1 MGSLAY
7 KDESAR
13 PQADRKGNGVADR
26 LTLQTALDDY
36 KRDFVD
42 KTWPEEKYKWQA
54 VKHFQDN
61 WELDAEDFPAMLKRS
76 LEKTGN
82 LLASAGSFPRFM
94 IERFSR
100 SDPERVR
107 AMFAALFDESADLHE
122 RMEAFKNASDSFLE
136 SDGSRMHF
144 QDENTISTY
153 LWLRYPDKYYIYKWG
168 ECRAVSNKLALG
180 YRFKKGDYA
189 NNVRDH
195 FTMYGAI
202 CAAAQADPDL
212 RNLLDS
218 QLTDDCYPDPA
229 LKTLTIDIAFY
240 ISDRMTE
247 TGSSDALERSWWPS
261 QREYV
266 PGLSADDWENLLR
279 DKAVFDPGSLE
290 VMKRMKD
297 IGGQSSC
304 VGLANRYG
312 RGSGFYNGTSSALG
326 RRVAKA
332 TGCPTVK
339 DELSNNS
346 KWWPVLYT
354 GRSATNDE
362 QGTFIWRLRDE
373 LSEALD
379 RVDLSTVPLY
389 DENSELEEPNY
400 WWLVASPHQKFRFA
414 NLDVGGLE
422 GWSLVNDNGRKRN
435 IYQNFLDADE
445 GDLVVGYES
454 HPVKQVVALGR
465 IGAKQD
471 GEHLW
476 FEKTEGLVTPIDY
489 SIISGTPELADMQA
503 LATNMRGSLFKLT
516 KAEYETILDLVRESN
531 PLVSPKQNDPYTKEE
546 FLSEVYMSESDY
558 DRLVNVLRRKKNL
571 ILQGAPGVGKT
582 FAAQR
587 LAWSIMGQRDADRV
601 AFIQFHQNYSYEDFM
616 MGYKPTDQGFELR
629 RGIFYEFCK
638 KAENNPSLDFFFIID
653 EINRGNLS
661 KIFGELLMLIE
672 SDYRGKSATLAYS
685 GEAFS
690 VPANVHIIGMMN
702 TADRSLAMI
711 DYALRRRFSFV
722 PMTPGF
728 DTEGFRRYQTG
739 LDDQMLDQL
748 VVRVQT
754 LNAEISKDPSLGSG
768 FCIGH
773 SYFCGQ
779 DTATPEWMRAV
790 VDYDLM
796 PMLEEY
802 WFDDDVKVERWRG
815 LLCGVV
821 EA

>member
-1 MGSLAY
+1 MGSLAF
-7 KDESAR
+7 KVESAR
-13 PQADRKGNGVADR
+13 PQVDRKGNGVADR

-153 LWLRYPDKYYIYKWG
+153 LWLRYPDKYYIYKWS

-202 CAAAQADPDL
+202 CAAAQADPEL

-218 QLTDDCYPDPA
+218 QLAGDCYPDPA

-240 ISDRMTE
+240 ISRSSGETTDTNTE
-247 TGSSDALERSWWPS
+247 
-261 QREYV
+261 
-266 PGLSADDWENLLR
+266 ADT
-279 DKAVFDPGSLE
+279 E
-290 VMKRMKD
+290 V
-297 IGGQSSC
+297 
-304 VGLANRYG
+304 
-312 RGSGFYNGTSSALG
+312 
-326 RRVAKA
+326 
-332 TGCPTVK
+332 
-339 DELSNNS
+339 
-346 KWWPVLYT
+346 
-354 GRSATNDE
+354 
-362 QGTFIWRLRDE
+362 
-373 LSEALD
+373 
-379 RVDLSTVPLY
+379 
-389 DENSELEEPNY
+389 EEPNY

-414 NLDVGGLE
+414 NLDVGELE

-489 SIISGTPELADMQA
+489 STISGTPELAGMQS

-546 FLSEVYMSESDY
+546 FLSEVYMSEPDY

-728 DTEGFRRYQTG
+728 ETEGFRRYQTG

-748 VVRVQT
+748 VVSVQT

>member
-1 MGSLAY
+1 MGSLAF
-7 KDESAR
+7 KDGSAR

-61 WELDAEDFPAMLKRS
+61 WQLNAEDFPTMLKRS

-195 FTMYGAI
+195 FTMYEAI
-202 CAAAQADPDL
+202 CDAAQADPEL
-212 RNLLDS
+212 RKLLDS

-240 ISDRMTE
+240 ISRSSGETTDTNTE
-247 TGSSDALERSWWPS
+247 
-261 QREYV
+261 
-266 PGLSADDWENLLR
+266 ADT
-279 DKAVFDPGSLE
+279 E
-290 VMKRMKD
+290 V
-297 IGGQSSC
+297 
-304 VGLANRYG
+304 
-312 RGSGFYNGTSSALG
+312 
-326 RRVAKA
+326 
-332 TGCPTVK
+332 
-339 DELSNNS
+339 
-346 KWWPVLYT
+346 
-354 GRSATNDE
+354 
-362 QGTFIWRLRDE
+362 
-373 LSEALD
+373 
-379 RVDLSTVPLY
+379 
-389 DENSELEEPNY
+389 EEPNY

-414 NLDVGGLE
+414 NLDVGELE

-728 DTEGFRRYQTG
+728 GTEGFRRYQTG
-739 LDDQMLDQL
+739 LDDQTLDQL
-748 VVRVQT
+748 VVSVQT

>member
-1 MGSLAY
+1 MGSLAF
-7 KDESAR
+7 KVESAR
-13 PQADRKGNGVADR
+13 PQVDRKGNGVADR

-153 LWLRYPDKYYIYKWG
+153 LWLRYPDKYYIYKWS

-202 CAAAQADPDL
+202 CTAAQADPEL

-218 QLTDDCYPDPA
+218 QLAGDCYPDPA

-240 ISDRMTE
+240 ISRSSGETTDTNTE
-247 TGSSDALERSWWPS
+247 
-261 QREYV
+261 
-266 PGLSADDWENLLR
+266 ADT
-279 DKAVFDPGSLE
+279 E
-290 VMKRMKD
+290 V
-297 IGGQSSC
+297 
-304 VGLANRYG
+304 
-312 RGSGFYNGTSSALG
+312 
-326 RRVAKA
+326 
-332 TGCPTVK
+332 
-339 DELSNNS
+339 
-346 KWWPVLYT
+346 
-354 GRSATNDE
+354 
-362 QGTFIWRLRDE
+362 
-373 LSEALD
+373 
-379 RVDLSTVPLY
+379 
-389 DENSELEEPNY
+389 EEPNY

-414 NLDVGGLE
+414 NLDVGELE

-465 IGAKQD
+465 IGAKHD

-739 LDDQMLDQL
+739 LDHQMLDQL
-748 VVRVQT
+748 VVSVQT

-802 WFDDDVKVERWRG
+802 WFDDDVKVERWRD
-815 LLCGVV
+815 LLRGVV

>member
-1 MGSLAY
+1 MGSLAF
-7 KDESAR
+7 KVESAR
-13 PQADRKGNGVADR
+13 PQVDRKGNGVADR

-240 ISDRMTE
+240 ISRSSGETTDTNTE
-247 TGSSDALERSWWPS
+247 
-261 QREYV
+261 
-266 PGLSADDWENLLR
+266 ADT
-279 DKAVFDPGSLE
+279 E
-290 VMKRMKD
+290 V
-297 IGGQSSC
+297 
-304 VGLANRYG
+304 
-312 RGSGFYNGTSSALG
+312 
-326 RRVAKA
+326 
-332 TGCPTVK
+332 
-339 DELSNNS
+339 
-346 KWWPVLYT
+346 
-354 GRSATNDE
+354 
-362 QGTFIWRLRDE
+362 
-373 LSEALD
+373 
-379 RVDLSTVPLY
+379 
-389 DENSELEEPNY
+389 EEPNY

-422 GWSLVNDNGRKRN
+422 GWSLVNENGRKRN
-435 IYQNFLDADE
+435 IYQNFLDANE

-489 SIISGTPELADMQA
+489 STISGTPELAGMQS

-546 FLSEVYMSESDY
+546 FLSEVYMSEPDY

-672 SDYRGKSATLAYS
+672 NDYRGKSATLAYS

-739 LDDQMLDQL
+739 LDDQTLDQL
-748 VVRVQT
+748 VVSVQT

-768 FCIGH
+768 FSIGH

>member
-1 MGSLAY
+1 MGSLAF
-7 KDESAR
+7 KDGSAR

-26 LTLQTALDDY
+26 LALQTALDDY

-61 WELDAEDFPAMLKRS
+61 WQLNAEDFPAMLKRS

-82 LLASAGSFPRFM
+82 LLASAGSFPRSM

-107 AMFAALFDESADLHE
+107 AMFAALFDESVDLHE
-122 RMEAFKNASDSFLE
+122 RMEAFKDESTSFLE
-136 SDGSRMHF
+136 PDDSRTHF

-153 LWLRYPDKYYIYKWG
+153 LWLRYPDKYYIYKWS

-195 FTMYGAI
+195 FTMYEVI
-202 CAAAQADPDL
+202 CAAAQADPEL

-218 QLTDDCYPDPA
+218 QLAGDCYPDPA

-240 ISDRMTE
+240 ISRSSGETTDTNTE
-247 TGSSDALERSWWPS
+247 
-261 QREYV
+261 
-266 PGLSADDWENLLR
+266 ADT
-279 DKAVFDPGSLE
+279 E
-290 VMKRMKD
+290 V
-297 IGGQSSC
+297 
-304 VGLANRYG
+304 
-312 RGSGFYNGTSSALG
+312 
-326 RRVAKA
+326 
-332 TGCPTVK
+332 
-339 DELSNNS
+339 
-346 KWWPVLYT
+346 
-354 GRSATNDE
+354 
-362 QGTFIWRLRDE
+362 
-373 LSEALD
+373 
-379 RVDLSTVPLY
+379 
-389 DENSELEEPNY
+389 EEPNY
-400 WWLVASPHQKFRFA
+400 WWLVASPHQKFRFS

-422 GWSLVNDNGRKRN
+422 GWSLVNENGRKRN
-435 IYQNFLDADE
+435 IYQNFLDANE

-489 SIISGTPELADMQA
+489 STISGTPELAGMQS

-546 FLSEVYMSESDY
+546 FLSEVYMSEPDY

-748 VVRVQT
+748 VVSVQT

-779 DTATPEWMRAV
+779 DAATPEWMRAV

-802 WFDDDVKVERWRG
+802 WFDDDVKVERWRD
-815 LLCGVV
+815 LLRGVV

>member
-1 MGSLAY
+1 MGSLAF
-7 KDESAR
+7 KDGSAR

-61 WELDAEDFPAMLKRS
+61 WQLNAEDFPTMLKRS

-195 FTMYGAI
+195 FTMYEAI
-202 CAAAQADPDL
+202 CDAAQADPEL
-212 RNLLDS
+212 RKLLDS

-240 ISDRMTE
+240 ISRSSGETTDTNTE
-247 TGSSDALERSWWPS
+247 
-261 QREYV
+261 
-266 PGLSADDWENLLR
+266 ADT
-279 DKAVFDPGSLE
+279 E
-290 VMKRMKD
+290 V
-297 IGGQSSC
+297 
-304 VGLANRYG
+304 
-312 RGSGFYNGTSSALG
+312 
-326 RRVAKA
+326 
-332 TGCPTVK
+332 
-339 DELSNNS
+339 
-346 KWWPVLYT
+346 
-354 GRSATNDE
+354 
-362 QGTFIWRLRDE
+362 
-373 LSEALD
+373 
-379 RVDLSTVPLY
+379 
-389 DENSELEEPNY
+389 EEPNY

-414 NLDVGGLE
+414 NLDVGELE

-546 FLSEVYMSESDY
+546 FLSEVYMSEPDY

-616 MGYKPTDQGFELR
+616 MGYKPTDHGFELR

-728 DTEGFRRYQTG
+728 GTEGFRRYQTG
-739 LDDQMLDQL
+739 LDDQTLDQL
-748 VVRVQT
+748 VVSVQT

-815 LLCGVV
+815 LLRGVV